1 MGYSARMTTD
11 ASGRH
16 SISYRWIR
24 GRLEETTAAAS
35 GIAASSGIA
44 PSSGMAPSSEAED
57 PEALDRLDVADSFLV
72 VDSTALAVDRH
83 YRRFSRSA
91 LERGFRD
98 EDELAAFWSA
108 AIAAVP
114 SQGAW
119 FPRLELSLVSG
130 DWILSL
136 RLRAAP
142 ERHRTIRL
150 ATFTDRDPR
159 TAPTIKGPDL
169 ANLPELR
176 RKARNAGADEYVF
189 LDRGAIADGASSTVL
204 WWRGD
209 TLCQPADGLRRVDGT
224 TSGLIA
230 ELAEKNGSIVVGERS
245 APSEVAGCQIWAVNA
260 LHGIRLVTEWAG
272 LDVDASDDA
281 KRRAL
286 HWQGELDACYV
297 LLRL

>member
-1 MGYSARMTTD
+1 MTTD

-16 SISYRWIR
+16 NVSFRWTR
-24 GRLEETTAAAS
+24 GRLEETEAASSGIFTSS

-44 PSSGMAPSSEAED
+44 TSAQAKD
-57 PEALDRLDVADSFLV
+57 AEALDRLDVADSFLV

-98 EDELAAFWSA
+98 EAEIAAFWSA

-114 SQGAW
+114 SRGAW
-119 FPRLELSLVSG
+119 FPRLELSLGSG
-130 DWILSL
+130 DGILSL

-142 ERHRTIRL
+142 ERQRTIRL
-150 ATFTDRDPR
+150 STFTGRDPR
-159 TAPTIKGPDL
+159 TAPRIKGPDL

-176 RKARNAGADEYVF
+176 RRARNVGADEYVF
-189 LDRGAIADGASSTVL
+189 LERGAIADGASSTVL

-209 TLCQPADGLRRVDGT
+209 SLCQPADDLRRVDGT

-230 ELAEKNGSIVVGERS
+230 ELAEENGSIVVGERS
-245 APSEVAGCQIWAVNA
+245 APAEVAGCQIWAVNA

-272 LDVDASDDA
+272 LDVDSSDDA
-281 KRRAL
+281 RRRARR
-286 HWQGELDACYV
+286 WQTELDSRYV
-297 LLRL
+297 LLRP